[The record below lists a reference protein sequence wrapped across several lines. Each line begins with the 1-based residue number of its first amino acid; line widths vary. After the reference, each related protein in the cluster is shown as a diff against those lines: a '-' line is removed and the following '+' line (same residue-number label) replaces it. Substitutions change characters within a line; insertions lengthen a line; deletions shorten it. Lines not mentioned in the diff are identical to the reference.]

1 MYTILINM
9 IQNNNNNPP
18 GKCLIKNH
26 IKHGNIYLNINKH
39 NKYYIKTKNNDIV
52 NHYNVPTE
60 YNNPGN
66 LSLKDALSI
75 IEKNNISE
83 VNDTPMTAIENN
95 EIKGRFLGKIGNDNL
110 FLNHSKYNN
119 KHYLKLTNSKDNVPI
134 PRDVD
139 VENLTFEEGKRIV
152 EHHMLYNNKLI
163 GSRENKD
170 VVLKN
175 GQYGLYIIWNKQ
187 LFTLPKFALD
197 KLDKLNMK
205 TCNYI
210 IDYQLKIKS
219 NPTTTNDDINI
230 TDDNNIVNNVLQEP
244 KKSFLDV
251 AKSNN

>member
-1 MYTILINM
+1 
-9 IQNNNNNPP
+9 
-18 GKCLIKNH
+18 
-26 IKHGNIYLNINKH
+26 
-39 NKYYIKTKNNDIV
+39 
-52 NHYNVPTE
+52 
-60 YNNPGN
+60 
-66 LSLKDALSI
+66 
-75 IEKNNISE
+75 
-83 VNDTPMTAIENN
+83 
-95 EIKGRFLGKIGNDNL
+95 
-110 FLNHSKYNN
+110 
-119 KHYLKLTNSKDNVPI
+119 
-134 PRDVD
+134 
-139 VENLTFEEGKRIV
+139 
-152 EHHMLYNNKLI
+152 MLYNDKLI
-163 GSRENKD
+163 GIRENKD

-187 LFTLPKFALD
+187 LFTLPKFTLD